1 MESKYI
7 DVKVKR
13 LERKYSALTEDL
25 YAEATEKIR
34 EYIETTKNENDMN
47 ILFHNHP
54 EPKSIDDAVTS
65 KLEYVVG
72 KVDDIDDEYM
82 YCRILEDKMEYINF
96 ENLRAQALYLAEL
109 DNRGKKHINRIC
121 RIELKPLCTEIFE
134 L

>member
-1 MESKYI
+1 MELKYV

-13 LERKYSALTEDL
+13 LEREYSALTEEL
-25 YAEATEKIR
+25 YAEATEKIK
-34 EYIETTKNENDMN
+34 EYIETMKNENGMN
-47 ILFHNHP
+47 VIFHNHP
-54 EPKSIDDAVTS
+54 EPKSIDDAVTN

-82 YCRILEDKMEYINF
+82 YCRIFEDKMEYINF

-109 DNRGKKHINRIC
+109 DRGKKHIKRIC

>member
-13 LERKYSALTEDL
+13 LERKYSALTEEL

-34 EYIETTKNENDMN
+34 EYIETMKNENGMN

-54 EPKSIDDAVTS
+54 EPKSTDDAVTS

-72 KVDDIDDEYM
+72 KVDGIDDEYM

-109 DNRGKKHINRIC
+109 DNRGKKYINRIC

>member
-1 MESKYI
+1 MELKYV

-13 LERKYSALTEDL
+13 LEREYSALTEEL
-25 YAEATEKIR
+25 YAEATEKIK
-34 EYIETTKNENDMN
+34 EYIETMKNENGMN
-47 ILFHNHP
+47 IIFHNHP
-54 EPKSIDDAVTS
+54 EPKSIDDAVTN

-82 YCRILEDKMEYINF
+82 YCRIFEDKMEYINF

-109 DNRGKKHINRIC
+109 GRGEKHINRIC
-121 RIELKPLCTEIFE
+121 RIELKPLCTEIFQ